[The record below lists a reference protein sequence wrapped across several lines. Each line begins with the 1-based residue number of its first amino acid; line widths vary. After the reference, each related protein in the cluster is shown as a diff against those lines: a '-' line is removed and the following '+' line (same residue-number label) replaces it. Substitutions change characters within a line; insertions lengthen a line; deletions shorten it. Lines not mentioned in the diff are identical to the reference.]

1 VTLGPGRSRRHD
13 LSRPRPMRGRPNRA
27 ARIDGTLV
35 NFDAGH
41 FADTPAEEVEELRA
55 IVESATFE
63 FP

>member
-1 VTLGPGRSRRHD
+1 
-13 LSRPRPMRGRPNRA
+13 MRGRPNGA